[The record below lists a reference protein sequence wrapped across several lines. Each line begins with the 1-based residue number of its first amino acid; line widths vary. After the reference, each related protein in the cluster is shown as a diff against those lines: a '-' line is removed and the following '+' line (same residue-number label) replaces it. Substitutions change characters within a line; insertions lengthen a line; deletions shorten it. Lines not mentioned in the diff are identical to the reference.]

1 MAQMKETILSVAV
14 DLFFEKGY
22 FATSI
27 SGIAAGCGIQKASIY
42 YHYANKEA
50 ILFAIMDR
58 TMQALVAHL
67 EKRLTEVSEVEA
79 RVRAAV
85 RSHVEFHLRHQKETF
100 IASSELRGLTGS
112 RHRAIVDRRD
122 TYESFIQSLITAGVE
137 AGCFPEG
144 DVKILSYA
152 VLTLCTAGAS
162 WFNPDG
168 RLSIDAIAG
177 IYEDFILNGL
187 KQGRGHGHA
196 DVVAG
201 KKLTHRGTRLG

>member
-1 MAQMKETILSVAV
+1 MPQMKATILKVAV
-14 DLFFEKGY
+14 DLFFEQGY

-42 YHYANKEA
+42 YHFANKEA
-50 ILFAIMDR
+50 ILFAIMDH
-58 TMQALVAHL
+58 TMQELVAHL
-67 EKRLTEVSEVEA
+67 EERLEGVTDVEA

-100 IASSELRGLTGS
+100 IASSELRGLTGEQY
-112 RHRAIVDRRD
+112 RAIVSRRD
-122 TYESFIQSLITAGVE
+122 TYERFIQQLITAGME
-137 AGCFPEG
+137 AHCFPPG

-162 WFNPDG
+162 WFNPGG

-177 IYEDFILNGL
+177 IYEDFILSGL
-187 KQGRGHGHA
+187 TQGDRKALQDPRMSGEVTYLA
-196 DVVAG
+196 
-201 KKLTHRGTRLG
+201 

>member
-14 DLFFEKGY
+14 NLFFEKGY

-42 YHYANKEA
+42 YHYSNKEA

-58 TMQALVAHL
+58 TMQELVAHL
-67 EKRLTEVSEVEA
+67 EKCLAGVTDVEA

-85 RSHVEFHLRHQKETF
+85 CSHVEFHLRHQKETF
-100 IASSELRGLTGS
+100 IASSELRGLTGTQY
-112 RHRAIVDRRD
+112 HAIVDRRD
-122 TYESFIQSLITAGVE
+122 TYERFIQELIRAGIE
-137 AGCFPEG
+137 AGCFPQS

-177 IYEDFILNGL
+177 IYEDFILSGL
-187 KQGRGHGHA
+187 KQGDCA
-196 DVVAG
+196 CKPAG
-201 KKLTHRGTRLG
+201 SGG

>member
-1 MAQMKETILSVAV
+1 MAPMKETIMSVAV

-42 YHYANKEA
+42 YHYNNKEA

-58 TMQALVAHL
+58 TMQKLVAHL
-67 EKRLTEVSEVEA
+67 EESLAGMQAVEA

-100 IASSELRGLTGS
+100 IASSELRGLTGN
-112 RHRAIVDRRD
+112 HYRAIVDRRD
-122 TYESFIQSLITAGVE
+122 TYERFIQELITAGIE
-137 AGCFPEG
+137 AGCFPHS

-162 WFNPDG
+162 WFNPTG

-177 IYEDFILNGL
+177 IYEDFILSGL
-187 KQGRGHGHA
+187 KQGCCA
-196 DVVAG
+196 SPPVLAAEE
-201 KKLTHRGTRLG
+201 K

>member
-1 MAQMKETILSVAV
+1 MPQMKATILSVAV

-42 YHYANKEA
+42 YHFANKEA
-50 ILFAIMDR
+50 ILFAIMDH

-67 EKRLTEVSEVEA
+67 EERLKGVADVEQ

-100 IASSELRGLTGS
+100 IASSELRGLTTT
-112 RHRAIVDRRD
+112 HYRAIVDRRD
-122 TYESFIQSLITAGVE
+122 TYERFLQELITAGIE
-137 AGCFPEG
+137 AGCFAAG

-162 WFNPDG
+162 WFRAEG
-168 RLSIDAIAG
+168 RLSIDEIAG
-177 IYEDFILNGL
+177 IYEDFILSGL
-187 KQGRGHGHA
+187 KQGRSG
-196 DVVAG
+196 AG
-201 KKLTHRGTRLG
+201 LPDGTKDNSIYLA

>member
-1 MAQMKETILSVAV
+1 MAQMKETILRVAV

-42 YHYANKEA
+42 YHYSNKEA

-58 TMQALVAHL
+58 TMQELVDHL
-67 EKRLTEVSEVEA
+67 AQSQEGVVDVEA

-100 IASSELRGLTGS
+100 IASSELRGLSEPHYRG
-112 RHRAIVDRRD
+112 IVAQRD
-122 TYESFIQSLITAGVE
+122 TYERFLQELITAGIDT
-137 AGCFPEG
+137 GCFAQS

-162 WFNPDG
+162 WFNPEG
-168 RLSIDAIAG
+168 RLAIDAIAG
-177 IYEDFILNGL
+177 IYEDFILSGL
-187 KQGRGHGHA
+187 KQGRSMTVPDPEA
-196 DVVAG
+196 DDNVTYLA
-201 KKLTHRGTRLG
+201 

>member
-1 MAQMKETILSVAV
+1 MSQMKETILRVAV

-42 YHYANKEA
+42 YHYSNKEA
-50 ILFAIMDR
+50 ILFAIMEG
-58 TMQALVAHL
+58 TMQELVDHL
-67 EKRLTEVSEVEA
+67 KRRLAGVVDVEA

-100 IASSELRGLTGS
+100 ISSSELRGLTDT
-112 RHRAIVDRRD
+112 HYRAIVAQRD
-122 TYESFIQSLITAGVE
+122 TYERFLQELITAGISQ
-137 AGCFPEG
+137 GCFADG

-162 WFNPDG
+162 WFNARG
-168 RLSIDAIAG
+168 RLSIDTIAG
-177 IYEDFILNGL
+177 IYEDFILSGL
-187 KQGRGHGHA
+187 KQGRSA
-196 DVVAG
+196 ILPDSKAG
-201 KKLTHRGTRLG
+201 EKMTYLA

>member
-1 MAQMKETILSVAV
+1 MAQMKETILHVAV

-42 YHYANKEA
+42 YHYSNKEA

-58 TMQALVAHL
+58 TMQELVDHFAQSL
-67 EKRLTEVSEVEA
+67 EGVADVEA

-100 IASSELRGLTGS
+100 IASSELRGLS
-112 RHRAIVDRRD
+112 DAHYRAIVARRD
-122 TYESFIQSLITAGVE
+122 TYEGFLQELIIAGIE
-137 AGCFPEG
+137 EGCFAEG

-162 WFNPDG
+162 WFNPEG
-168 RLSIDAIAG
+168 RLAIDAIAG
-177 IYEDFILNGL
+177 IYEDFILSGL
-187 KQGRGHGHA
+187 KQGRGMTLPDPEA
-196 DVVAG
+196 DDNVTYLA
-201 KKLTHRGTRLG
+201 

>member
-1 MAQMKETILSVAV
+1 MARMKETILSVAI

-50 ILFAIMDR
+50 ILFAIMER

-67 EKRLTEVSEVEA
+67 EQRLTGVTDVEA
-79 RVRAAV
+79 RLRAAV

-100 IASSELRGLTGS
+100 IASSELRGLS
-112 RHRAIVDRRD
+112 DAHYRAIVARRD
-122 TYESFIQSLITAGVE
+122 TYEQFLQELIMAGIG
-137 AGCFPEG
+137 AGCFAAG

-152 VLTLCTAGAS
+152 ILTLCTAGAS
-162 WFNPDG
+162 WYNPAG

-177 IYEDFILNGL
+177 IYEDFILSGL
-187 KQGRGHGHA
+187 KQGLSEGRPGTSA
-196 DVVAG
+196 AG
-201 KKLTHRGTRLG
+201 YMTHLA